1 MPALQPLRRSI
12 SLQYL
17 VPAKKEEQDKEKD
30 SDEDADAE
38 EKPSVE
44 KRLDDAVR
52 DAKVSLLK
60 VRFTFA
66 SCLGAGVSSAGES
79 SSTHL
84 DSFRTP
90 A

>member
-1 MPALQPLRRSI
+1 MPAR
-12 SLQYL
+12 
-17 VPAKKEEQDKEKD
+17 KEEQDKEKD

-66 SCLGAGVSSAGES
+66 SCLGAGVCES
-79 SSTHL
+79 NSTHL